1 MRPFVAGLIV
11 VWLMALAAACAAQ
24 DLVQQEQPPPPNQP
38 GKPEPPPRPDLD
50 GPRAPRPGQ
59 PGLDEPPPALPPG
72 PAGREPRPPRP
83 PGPPFDPLLR
93 LIGEQRPEL
102 AQRLERLRRESP
114 DLFREVL
121 LQALSARLEDA
132 LNAVGATP
140 GVPGAESQPG
150 GPPRDRHGAD
160 FGGPGGPPPGGGRGP
175 GELSPELR
183 GRLHELEER
192 HAQLEARSREV
203 AARLAGVRAQGAA
216 EDVQDALREEL
227 RNVVREQFDVRSELR
242 Q

>member
-1 MRPFVAGLIV
+1 
-11 VWLMALAAACAAQ
+11 
-24 DLVQQEQPPPPNQP
+24 
-38 GKPEPPPRPDLD
+38 
-50 GPRAPRPGQ
+50 
-59 PGLDEPPPALPPG
+59 
-72 PAGREPRPPRP
+72 
-83 PGPPFDPLLR
+83 LLR

-242 Q
+242 QIELQRIESELQRLREALQRLQRELERRDREREAIIDRRVEQLSGAETGGW